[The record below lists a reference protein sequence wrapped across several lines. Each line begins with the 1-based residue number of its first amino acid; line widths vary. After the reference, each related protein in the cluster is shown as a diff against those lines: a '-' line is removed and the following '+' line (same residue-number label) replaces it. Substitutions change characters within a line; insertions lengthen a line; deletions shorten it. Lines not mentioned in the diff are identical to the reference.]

1 MRGTTSRRIIDLIRR
16 GGSKEIHARIGSP
29 PIISPC
35 YLGIDMATREELIAA
50 HKTVKGVEFL
60 IGANSLY
67 YISLDGLVKSIG
79 IPKEDLCTG
88 CLTGVYPIEIPG
100 EKCEDKQMKL
110 NHYVPE

>member
-1 MRGTTSRRIIDLIRR
+1 
-16 GGSKEIHARIGSP
+16 
-29 PIISPC
+29 
-35 YLGIDMATREELIAA
+35 MATREELIAA

-67 YISLDGLVKSIG
+67 YISLEGLVKAIG
-79 IPKEDLCTG
+79 INKEDLCTG

-110 NHYVPE
+110 NQFTPD